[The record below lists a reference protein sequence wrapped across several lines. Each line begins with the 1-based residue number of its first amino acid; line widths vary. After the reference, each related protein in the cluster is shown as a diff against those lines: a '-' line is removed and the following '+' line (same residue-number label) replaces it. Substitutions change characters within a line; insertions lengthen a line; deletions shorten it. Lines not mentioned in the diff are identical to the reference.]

1 MKHEEDR
8 IHIAILAYLEWA
20 LPTKATPAWH
30 TPNGGARD
38 ARSGA
43 KMKKLGARAGFPD
56 LAFIH
61 KGKFYALE
69 VKAKIGKQRANQ
81 LWWEVEINNAG
92 GFYEVVRSVDDAK
105 VALQKWGIV
114 EQKIAGK

>member
-8 IHIAILAYLEWA
+8 THIAILAYLGWV
-20 LPTKATPAWH
+20 LPSSATPAWH

-38 ARSGA
+38 ARAGA

-56 LAFIH
+56 LAFLH

-69 VKAKIGKQRANQ
+69 VKAVAGRQRQNQ
-81 LWWEVEINNAG
+81 LSWETHITNAG
-92 GFYEVVRSVDDAK
+92 GFYEVVRSIDDAK
-105 VALQKWGIV
+105 AALQKWGIV
-114 EQKIAGK
+114 EQKLTGK